1 MKQPKSEL
9 TADLL
14 DRYYDGELDAARCRQ
29 VELALAADQEA
40 AGHLADCRL
49 ASLALAGLR
58 RASEPD
64 ELSLARSWRRVAQA
78 LEARSARPARRGAL
92 RYTWYSLAAAA
103 AGLLLFFAVQVEQG
117 RAELVVES
125 IDCTYSSFM
134 ILKPAATEEG
144 HTIIWINDHQESAE

>member
-1 MKQPKSEL
+1 MKQRKLEL
-9 TADLL
+9 TAGLL
-14 DRYYDGELDAARCRQ
+14 DSYYDGELDEDRRHQ
-29 VELALAADQEA
+29 VELALAADQSA
-40 AGHLADCRL
+40 AVHLTDCRL
-49 ASLALAGLR
+49 ASQALAGLR
-58 RASEPD
+58 RESEPD
-64 ELSLARSWRRVAQA
+64 ELSLARSWQRVAQA
-78 LEARSARPARRGAL
+78 LEARPERRGAL

-144 HTIIWINDHQESAE
+144 HTIIWINDHQEPAE